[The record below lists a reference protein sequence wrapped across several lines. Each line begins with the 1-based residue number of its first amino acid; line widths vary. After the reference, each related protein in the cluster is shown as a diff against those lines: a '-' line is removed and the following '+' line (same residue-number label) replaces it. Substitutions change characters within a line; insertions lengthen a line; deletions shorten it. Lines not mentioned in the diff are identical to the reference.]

1 MDPSTAEKEATAAQT
16 EEKGS
21 SPGSSPASPAQEV
34 FTLTGAVSSVRR
46 LGKSLRFATIEGA
59 TDVCLEASRMG
70 DLFPAKSAVREGDTV
85 RVDAVEG
92 ACADG
97 GVKLFVT
104 RWAVLERRVNVD
116 VERMETIRL
125 ERKKRK
131 LAREAR
137 RKARPKRDGAGTS
150 GGFGAGADASA
161 DTSAGVGGGAG
172 AGADGGGGACCSS
185 GARAVV
191 RSVADSS
198 SPLAAKNAVVA
209 TVVAAVEGK
218 EDTAWH
224 TGGDMDTTP
233 EMPDACEETAGK
245 EESSVRNAEKDR
257 ISTCSFAD
265 RIARLVIDEFQRRS
279 PPDGSLTYAQTVL
292 AGVVVK
298 CAPVADLRVVSLGVG
313 TKFVRE
319 PHPDNARN
327 GDVVRDMHAEVLA
340 RRGFM
345 RYLCCQLQL
354 CLREDDCQS
363 DAVNDDA
370 RVGSSAIAIASE
382 SSGSGGKGGSCS
394 GVGGGQGVG
403 DSGGNNFGRSG
414 DAGHGGEHAGT
425 PERSIFEQ
433 QSRGGGK
440 RFVLRDGITFHLYS
454 STAPCGNAC
463 IRRWARGGAG
473 PVWDSMPVEEF
484 PCEKH
489 PHLHVTAREQGQV
502 ALTFKQDLGSSG
514 TSSLLNDTSLIDGS
528 SINGSPTD
536 GKMGDDALS
545 DGTVATVRRRSG
557 RGTLTCSD
565 KIAVWNAVGWQG
577 GLLSRLIAPVYVDS
591 CTIGRKF
598 SKTHCERAL
607 CCRLQVTAS
616 CHVVVW

>member
-1 MDPSTAEKEATAAQT
+1 M
-16 EEKGS
+16 
-21 SPGSSPASPAQEV
+21 EV
-34 FTLTGAVSSVRR
+34 HVTGQVTSVRR
-46 LGKSLRFATIEGA
+46 LGKNLRFATIEGA

-70 DLFPAKSAVREGDTV
+70 TLFPAKSAVREGDTV

-116 VERMETIRL
+116 VERMKTISL
-125 ERKKRK
+125 ARKKIK

-137 RKARPKRDGAGTS
+137 RS
-150 GGFGAGADASA
+150 GGLGVGADASA
-161 DTSAGVGGGAG
+161 DTSAAAGMG

-198 SPLAAKNAVVA
+198 SPLAAKNAVEG
-209 TVVAAVEGK
+209 TVVTADEGK
-218 EDTAWH
+218 EDMEWH
-224 TGGDMDTTP
+224 TGGDMDTPP
-233 EMPDACEETAGK
+233 EMPDACEETSSKG
-245 EESSVRNAEKDR
+245 ESSVRNAEKDR

-279 PPDGSLTYAQTVL
+279 PPDGSLIYAQTVL

-354 CLREDDCQS
+354 CLREDECQS

-370 RVGSSAIAIASE
+370 SVGSSSAVALASE

-394 GVGGGQGVG
+394 GGGAGQGVG
-403 DSGGNNFGRSG
+403 DIGGNSLGRSG
-414 DAGHGGEHAGT
+414 DAGHRGEHART
-425 PERSIFEQ
+425 PERSIFKQ

-440 RFVLRDGITFHLYS
+440 QFVLRDGITFHLYS

-473 PVWDSMPVEEF
+473 PVWDSLSVEEF
-484 PCEKH
+484 PCETH
-489 PHLHVTAREQGQV
+489 PRLHVTAREQGQV
-502 ALTFKQDLGSSG
+502 ALTFKQDLGSSSG
-514 TSSLLNDTSLIDGS
+514 TFSPNTTSLMDGS
-528 SINGSPTD
+528 SINGFPTD
-536 GKMGDDALS
+536 VKKGDALS
-545 DGTVATVRRRSG
+545 DGTVATVRRCSG

-607 CCRLQVTAS
+607 CCRLQVTAC
-616 CHVVVW
+616 CHVVVC